1 MMKLLLRLLIVLLP
15 WPLRRRALN
24 AWCGYQLA
32 PGSHVGLA
40 WVFPRRLV
48 MARGA
53 RIGHLTVVK
62 GLDLLEMGER
72 SSIGRLNWI
81 SAFPT
86 GTGSPHFAHLQS
98 RRAEL
103 SLEEHSAITHRHIVD
118 CTERVEIGKFSTLAG
133 FRSQILTHSI
143 DLDACRQDAS
153 PVRIGHYCFVGTAC
167 TILGGAVLPDH
178 SVLGA
183 HSLLNKA
190 HTTSYRLYGGVP
202 ATALTELRPDLAY
215 FARQQGFVA

>member
-1 MMKLLLRLLIVLLP
+1 MKLLARLFVVLLP
-15 WPLRRRALN
+15 WPVRRWVLN
-24 AWCGYQLA
+24 AWYGYQLA
-32 PGSHVGLA
+32 PGSHIGLA
-40 WVFPRRLV
+40 WVFPRRLA

-53 RIGHLTVVK
+53 RIGHFTVVK
-62 GLDLLEMGER
+62 GLDVLEMGQQ

-86 GTGSPHFAHLQS
+86 GTGLPHFAHLRD

-103 SLEEHSAITHRHIVD
+103 SLEEHSAITNRHIVD
-118 CTERVEIGKFSTLAG
+118 CTERVAIGRFATLAG

-143 DLDACRQDAS
+143 DLRACRQHAS
-153 PVRIGHYCFVGTAC
+153 PVRIGQYCFVGTAC
-167 TILGGAVLPDH
+167 TILGGGDLPDH

-190 HTTSYRLYGGVP
+190 HTTPYRLYAGVP
-202 ATALTELRPDLAY
+202 ATAIKELSPDLAY
-215 FARQQGFVA
+215 FSREQGFVN

>member
-1 MMKLLLRLLIVLLP
+1 MLARLFVVFLP
-15 WPLRRRALN
+15 WPLRRWVLN
-24 AWCGYQLA
+24 ACYGYQLA
-32 PGSHVGLA
+32 PGSHVGFA

-62 GLDLLEMGER
+62 GLDLLEMGEQ

-86 GTGSPHFAHLQS
+86 GTGSPHFAHLPN

-103 SLEEHSAITHRHIVD
+103 SLEEHSALTNRHIVD
-118 CTERVEIGKFSTLAG
+118 CTERVTLGRFATLAG

-143 DLDACRQDAS
+143 DLRMCRQDAR
-153 PVRIGHYCFVGTAC
+153 PVRIGRYCFVGTAC
-167 TILGGAVLPDH
+167 TILGGGNLPDH

-190 HTTSYRLYGGVP
+190 HTTPYRLYAGVP
-202 ATALTELRPDLAY
+202 ATAIRELSSDLAY
-215 FARQQGFVA
+215 FSRDQGFVT

>member
-1 MMKLLLRLLIVLLP
+1 MKALLRLFVVLLP
-15 WPLRRRALN
+15 WPVRRVVLN
-24 AWCGYQLA
+24 SAFGYQLA
-32 PGSHVGLA
+32 RGSHIGLA

-62 GLDLLEMGER
+62 GLDFLEMGEQ
-72 SSIGRLNWI
+72 SSVGRLNWI

-86 GTGSPHFAHLQS
+86 GTASPHFAHLPS

-103 SLEEHSAITHRHIVD
+103 CLGEHSAITNRHIVD
-118 CTERVEIGKFSTLAG
+118 CTERVTIGPFATVAG

-143 DLDACRQDAS
+143 DLRACRQDAK
-153 PVRIGHYCFVGTAC
+153 PVRIGGYCFVGTAC
-167 TILGGAVLPDH
+167 TILGGADLPDH

-190 HTTSYRLYGGVP
+190 QATPYRLYAGVP
-202 ATALTELRPDLAY
+202 AVPILELDADLAY
-215 FARQQGFVA
+215 FARERGFVA